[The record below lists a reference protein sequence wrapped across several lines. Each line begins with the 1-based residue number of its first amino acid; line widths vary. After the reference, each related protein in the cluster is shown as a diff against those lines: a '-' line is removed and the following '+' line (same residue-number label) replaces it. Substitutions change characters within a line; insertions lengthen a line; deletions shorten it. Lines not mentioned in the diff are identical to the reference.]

1 MTARYAIYY
10 APGDTTDLWRFG
22 TEWLGRDP
30 LTGAALPQ
38 PAVDGL
44 DRAFVA
50 AATESP
56 RHYGFHATIKPPFAL
71 ASGEY
76 AAQLIHALGEFAAR
90 RAPFAAPK
98 LELTRLGRFLA
109 LTLAEPEPRMTGLAA
124 DAVRIFDGFR
134 APPEAAELEK
144 RRAAGLSAVQETLLA
159 KWGYPYVMDE
169 FRFHMSLT
177 GRLDPADIDRVEAA
191 LRPLVAPYCAAPLPV
206 DSLCLYWQKTR
217 ETPFTLLKRFRFR
230 AEPERLSA

>member
-1 MTARYAIYY
+1 MTARYAIYF
-10 APGDTTDLWRFG
+10 APDDTTNLWRFG

-30 LTGAALPQ
+30 LTGDTLPQ
-38 PAVDGL
+38 PVPAGFDP
-44 DRAFVA
+44 AFIA

-71 ASGEY
+71 TSGEY
-76 AAQLIHALGEFAAR
+76 AAHLIHALDEFTAR
-90 RAPFAAPK
+90 RAPFTAPK

-109 LTLAEPEPRMTGLAA
+109 FTLAEADPRMTELAA

-134 APPEAAELEK
+134 APPEAAELKK
-144 RRAAGLSAVQETLLA
+144 RRAAGLNAAQEALLA

-177 GRLDPADIDRVEAA
+177 GRLDDADLARVEDA
-191 LRPLVAPYCAAPLPV
+191 LRPLVAPFCAAPLTV

-217 ETPFTLLKRFRFR
+217 ETPFTLIKRFRFR
-230 AEPERLSA
+230 AESARLSA